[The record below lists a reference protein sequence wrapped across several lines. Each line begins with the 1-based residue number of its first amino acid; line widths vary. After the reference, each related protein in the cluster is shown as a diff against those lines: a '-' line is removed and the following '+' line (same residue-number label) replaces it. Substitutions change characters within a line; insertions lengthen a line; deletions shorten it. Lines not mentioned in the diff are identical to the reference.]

1 MAPGMREALRAVML
15 AILALVAPAVAKRPL
30 CQDGRFVQAAPIVPG
45 IAPRPSDAV
54 VVRDGELSIESGC
67 APTPV
72 HEKALRRGGTRVH
85 AKWKTCGT
93 LRDVR
98 FAGTIRDDG
107 DACVRLDGALRA
119 RKIHAVAVAATRTR
133 CGDGIVDAGAG
144 EVCEPPAPHCSA
156 QCQSEQLS
164 GGGTPIE
171 APARAWTWVPF
182 DDAAT
187 LLTSSFFDRH
197 DDTNPFRNDSFTFV
211 PYCTGDV
218 HAGSKPDAN
227 YGGRITHH
235 VGYQNMTAYLT
246 RLVPTFS
253 SASRVILSGSSA
265 GGFG

>member
-1 MAPGMREALRAVML
+1 MASGMREALRAVML
-15 AILALVAPAVAKRPL
+15 AILALVAPAAAKRPL
-30 CQDGRFVQAAPIVPG
+30 CQDGRFVQAAPILPG
-45 IAPRPSDAV
+45 LAPRPSDAV
-54 VVRDGELSIESGC
+54 VVKDGELSIESGC

-133 CGDGIVDAGAG
+133 CGDGIVD
-144 EVCEPPAPHCSA
+144 
-156 QCQSEQLS
+156 
-164 GGGTPIE
+164 GGGGACWAAVTGYWLGPAANIE
-171 APARAWTWVPF
+171 SGYGATQFAG
-182 DDAAT
+182 DAAT

-253 SASRVILSGSSA
+253 SAKIGRAHV
-265 GGFG
+265 